1 MIEACSTGTARHNFL
16 FLNPTSKAVHIAQ
29 IKGRQIHKTHKFTD
43 SSVYK

>member
-1 MIEACSTGTARHNFL
+1 MFHGDSQAQFS

-29 IKGRQIHKTHKFTD
+29 IKGRQIHKFTD